1 MILPD
6 ISRMLT
12 LLVLIPRILLELG
25 MTPEQVER
33 QDMMKEPELEQV
45 EILITTPG
53 QVEQQLIIP
62 VQQVDTTLELV
73 MVCTK

>member
-45 EILITTPG
+45 EILITTLE
-53 QVEQQLIIP
+53 QVGQQLIIP
-62 VQQVDTTLELV
+62 VQQVDTTRELV